1 VSIGG
6 AAARPRAM
14 LDSED
19 IHDDVSLIAHLAF
32 AKANHAEQRDN
43 AGRPVTLFARETLEL
58 DLSDPAQRMFGGYE
72 LLELIGEGGM
82 GVVYRARQI
91 GLDREVAV
99 KLLAAGPWASA
110 EFVERFQREAQNA
123 ARMQHPNIVAI
134 YEVGDAEDLQFFSM
148 RLVRGGSLSAVL
160 KHERKL
166 PPLRAAQLLR
176 TIAEAVDYA
185 HRLGVLHLDLK
196 PGNVLLDEDGVRT
209 SPTSASPAAST
220 RASPPTTPR
229 CRARR
234 ATWRR
239 SRPRRACRTSLRQPT
254 SGDSARCC
262 TSSSPACRHSSHR
275 RRMGH

>member
-1 VSIGG
+1 MSIGG
-6 AAARPRAM
+6 AAAQPRAT

-32 AKANHAEQRDN
+32 ARANHVEQRDD
-43 AGRPVTLFARETLEL
+43 AGRPATLFARETLEL
-58 DLSDPAQRMFGGYE
+58 DLSDPAQRLFGGYE

-99 KLLAAGPWASA
+99 KLLAAGPWASV

-160 KHERKL
+160 KRERKL

-176 TIAEAVDYA
+176 T
-185 HRLGVLHLDLK
+185 
-196 PGNVLLDEDGVRT
+196 
-209 SPTSASPAAST
+209 
-220 RASPPTTPR
+220 
-229 CRARR
+229 
-234 ATWRR
+234 
-239 SRPRRACRTSLRQPT
+239 
-254 SGDSARCC
+254 
-262 TSSSPACRHSSHR
+262 
-275 RRMGH
+275 